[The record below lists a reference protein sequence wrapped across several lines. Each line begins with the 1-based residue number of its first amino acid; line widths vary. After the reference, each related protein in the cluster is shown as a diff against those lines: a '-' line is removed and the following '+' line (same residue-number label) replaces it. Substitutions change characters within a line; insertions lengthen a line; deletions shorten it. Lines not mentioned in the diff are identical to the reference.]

1 MRIALVSLDQCWED
15 KVENRLQCSRLSQL
29 INTDFSEV
37 DLIVYPEMTL
47 TGFSISNPDL
57 AEPAT
62 ESESLDFFK
71 QLSLNTQCRHIF
83 GHAVRDSND
92 NHFNRCSAIDSSG
105 QILAAYDKIHTF
117 SYAGESELYARGDTA
132 QQFEIDQTNI
142 GLTVCFD
149 LRFAELYAHYRDS
162 CHMVINVANWPA
174 SRKSHWLTLLR
185 ARAIENQYFMIGVNR
200 IGTDGNNMEYQ
211 SSSVVYDPLGGEC
224 APMHEEEGLAIYDLD
239 MAQVDEVRAQFP
251 FINDRR
257 NELYKKLG

>member
-15 KVENRLQCSRLSQL
+15 KVDNQLQCSRLSQR
-29 INTDFSEV
+29 INADFLGV

-62 ESESLDFFK
+62 ESESLNFFK
-71 QLSLNTQCRHIF
+71 QLSLKTQCRHIF
-83 GHAVRDSND
+83 GHAVRDGND

-117 SYAGESELYARGDTA
+117 SFAGESELYARGDKA

-149 LRFAELYAHYRDS
+149 LRFSELYAHYRDS
-162 CHMVINVANWPA
+162 CHMVVNIANWPA
-174 SRKSHWLTLLR
+174 SRKSHWLTLLS

-200 IGTDGNNMEYQ
+200 IGTDGNGMEYQ
-211 SSSVVYDPLGGEC
+211 PSSVIYDPLGELC
-224 APMHEEEGLAIYDLD
+224 TPLHEEDGLAIYDID
-239 MAQVDEVRAQFP
+239 MNQVTNVRAKFP
-251 FINDRR
+251 FADDRR
-257 NELYKKLG
+257 NELYKKLS